1 MDIINNNAQSKNL
14 FSEMSEPETQKS
26 SMQSE
31 ITVSSETTNDI
42 TNTTDVKNQE
52 AVLSFEMH

>member
-31 ITVSSETTNDI
+31 ITVSSETTSDI